1 MVLADFLSYLK
12 KERRFSV
19 HTVEA
24 YELDLNRFILFIIY
38 TDVMGPPSDWDEK
51 VESSI
56 KNATLKKDA
65 KLVKIK
71 KRVNQFLKNKKNI
84 CNFRNIDR
92 DLVRQ
97 YLGFEFDQNYS
108 SKTVARRLAAIKS
121 FFNYLMRSE
130 TISITDNPTIY
141 VKSPKISQSLPNF
154 IDHKVI
160 DALMEEPM
168 KIKNKKIGI
177 RDRAMLELFYSTG
190 IRLNELIMLDI
201 GVVDSINQMIKV
213 HGKGDK
219 ERLIPFGNRAK
230 LWLEKYLKNRAVSFN
245 SAWGK
250 TPLFVNAKGGRI
262 LRLTV
267 QRRIRNYIKIV
278 ADGKRLGP
286 HILRHS
292 FATHLMDKGADIRAV
307 KDLLGHNSLS
317 STQVY
322 THVQPEKMKEI
333 YKQAHPHGS
342 K

>member
-1 MVLADFLSYLK
+1 MDSQGIVLADFLSYLK
-12 KERRFSV
+12 KERGFSA
-19 HTVEA
+19 HTVKA
-24 YELDLNRFILFIIY
+24 YEYDLNRFISFL
-38 TDVMGPPSDWDEK
+38 GH
-51 VESSI
+51 
-56 KNATLKKDA
+56 KDQ
-65 KLVKIK
+65 I
-71 KRVNQFLKNKKNI
+71 NI
-84 CNFRNIDR
+84 RNFEDIDR
-92 DLVRQ
+92 DLIRQ
-97 YLGFEFDQNYS
+97 YLGFEFDHGLS
-108 SKTVARRLAAIKS
+108 SKTVARRLAALKS

-130 TISITDNPTIY
+130 RISDNPAIY

-160 DALMEEPM
+160 DALMESPDVSTE
-168 KIKNKKIGI
+168 IGV
-177 RDRAMLELFYSTG
+177 RDRAILELFYSTG

-201 GVVDSINQMIKV
+201 GAVDSINQMIKV
-213 HGKGDK
+213 HGKGGK

-230 LWLEKYLKNRAVSFN
+230 FWLENYLKNRAVSFHT
-245 SAWGK
+245 APKK
-250 TPLFVNAKGGRI
+250 TPLFVNTKGKRVP
-262 LRLTV
+262 RSTV

-317 STQVY
+317 STQIY

>member
-1 MVLADFLSYLK
+1 MILADFLSYLK
-12 KERRFSV
+12 KERGLST
-19 HTVEA
+19 HTVKA
-24 YELDLNRFILFIIY
+24 YEYDLNRFISF
-38 TDVMGPPSDWDEK
+38 VWH
-51 VESSI
+51 
-56 KNATLKKDA
+56 KD
-65 KLVKIK
+65 
-71 KRVNQFLKNKKNI
+71 Q
-84 CNFRNIDR
+84 RNIRKFEDIDR
-92 DLVRQ
+92 ELIQQ
-97 YLGFEFDQNYS
+97 YLGFEFDHGFS
-108 SKTVARRLAAIKS
+108 SKTVARRLAALKS
-121 FFNYLMRSE
+121 FFNYLVRSE
-130 TISITDNPTIY
+130 RISDNPAIY
-141 VKSPKISQSLPNF
+141 VQSPKISQSLPNF

-160 DALMEEPM
+160 DALMESPDVST
-168 KIKNKKIGI
+168 KIGV
-177 RDRAMLELFYSTG
+177 RDRAILELFYSTG

-201 GVVDSINQMIKV
+201 GAVDSINQMIKV
-213 HGKGDK
+213 HGKGNK

-230 LWLEKYLKNRAVSFN
+230 FWLENYLKNRAESFHT
-245 SAWGK
+245 SPIR
-250 TPLFVNAKGGRI
+250 TPLFVNAKGKRVP
-262 LRLTV
+262 RSTV